1 MNCDN
6 RLRIMGDASIAYR
19 LWKED
24 IAKLKAEYRSDGLTE
39 EQASEKAMSKLP
51 KPVNPHREGTMRYEF
66 WYTGFRNAELN
77 S

>member
-24 IAKLKAEYRSDGLTE
+24 IAKQKAEYIALGLSE
-39 EQASEKAMSKLP
+39 EQASEKALVKFP
-51 KPVNPHREGTMRYEF
+51 KPVNPYKEETLRYEF
-66 WYTGFRNAELN
+66 WYTGFRNAEMN